1 MNENA
6 LRDAHNLFVNTGYNG
21 DINKFKNLIQTN
33 PQALQ
38 DAHRLFVQTGYNG
51 DINKFKNLILG
62 NPKVIQQPAKP
73 AAKKTEPGLI
83 DKATNFIADKL
94 DDYKVDLSNLKTPKS
109 NKTVDPLLEG
119 YKPTGNI
126 IDKKE
131 GVENKYNVELNKK
144 LSDPSFTLSTMYPNE
159 VASFDFKTIEKKIND
174 LNPLQYFLKKDLLK
188 DLTDLKKIKI
198 QKNLELNQ
206 LKSEANNPKYY
217 KVSDDESKSMVNKN
231 MTAINQSKEKIKNI
245 SKENIFLKAFQKPG
259 SIYDVPIFSTVS
271 RLFDVWQNYNDK
283 NKVINEENRKIKL
296 AKKDLDYL
304 NRYKIDINKTLASMT
319 PEERLQTEASLD
331 PELKGFLKSAKK
343 LKNRED
349 EFSFNNLYEEL
360 TNKNYKGE
368 KDELKV
374 KGYNSEKNLE
384 NYYNKVAE
392 NSRLR
397 ADNLNAKPKQDL
409 QEIIAQNKLQDIFN
423 VDDTK
428 FQDIIENY
436 DIVKNNPQ
444 GLIVHFN
451 DPEAI
456 QKFQLIEQTK
466 EFQEIVANHKL
477 ANTVNDARVENNFK
491 KLLENKQKGLNALNY
506 INQLNKN
513 QQLSEDYLE
522 QKAKESGFF
531 SKDNLK
537 FLLSQG
543 GEAVDYT
550 SAYTKQLV
558 GKIGTTVNSDSEYLR
573 KLEYGFDMYK
583 EVTDAKGEEILSP
596 FSDAKW
602 IERPTKGG
610 RSYQIAVDPK
620 GNYLGARY
628 DKFSIPVDDATNEQL
643 RQYYINNKEE
653 LDKLKKDITDIDG
666 GFSAST
672 GYIASEVAVAGLE
685 ELPTTAFEIA
695 ATAIT
700 RTPVAGAR
708 LLSRAPKFANW
719 GNKLRKSE
727 NYIKGYNNIADN
739 FIGLT
744 STYAEVGHDIKKS
757 YEEAG
762 LDPSDLNTGITAAA
776 LTGVAQLT
784 PGMEKLARKFG
795 SDLVEGT
802 IRKEAKE
809 VFLTDIPKILPTL
822 SKGLVDIKDA
832 KLKDYLLKKELRNYA
847 LSRFTERS
855 INVLKPFVNEGL
867 QESAEETILE
877 PIAQLLANQANAML
891 TGNELYNKETLQDL
905 GFLDPETALIAGLTG
920 GVMSSGINTVSNL
933 MLKDKNGLN
942 SLEALQA
949 AMENPNKFKSLLSTY
964 IQGNSDSDKTL
975 TQEKYDEIISNFDNI
990 KANVDKIK
998 KDYNLNNEFTTKT
1011 NLDNPTLQ
1019 TMLKSAGLN
1028 KDNFST
1034 QEGSNTLEKIIL
1046 QNEINNTKKQDLS
1059 KDILERLGV
1068 PNNKQELSLDQFL
1081 DQNGLFDTKKYA
1093 EITGNSNLD
1102 PETAKIIANYNQL
1115 QTKDLKLKNT
1125 LNLFNENF
1133 KDIQDNYLNSYQ
1145 EVISNSPDLT
1155 RPELSIYD
1163 DVIKDKL
1170 YNKAI
1175 NDKRIAQLEKEISS
1189 FENVEKD
1196 KKLNEELRQLKDN
1209 NQSLQKSIDNITN
1222 TYKEGFIET
1231 QDTISALEDEYMLAS
1246 ANLNNAL
1253 ESYYKTD
1260 DVNEEEEN
1268 NISEL
1273 IANKSKA
1280 LAKLKKEYNAAN
1292 KKYNNGITAN
1302 TLKASVLEERKD
1314 GSSTKNVVV
1323 EKDFSEDLEK
1333 ELKKGKDYVKKIKRY
1348 KELLNKFK
1356 TSFLTKQEF
1365 LEFRKFQRS
1374 FDNKEVL
1381 KNVLPYFASSLT
1393 KEEIDTRLSDNLDL
1407 TISLFNNLMSLGYIM
1422 PGGIPKQIN
1431 SELLI
1436 TKVQNALLTLNRDL
1450 SLINSNRI
1458 NEIPL
1463 FTRAQSAMYVNSLI
1477 DALESNNK
1485 KEETSAEK
1493 ETTDETADPV
1503 IVEPEAIVN
1512 PAEQSYTT
1520 IEKPVINATNKQ
1532 QEALELIE
1540 KNSIKR
1546 SDLNDEDITDSFYI
1560 INNKPYQRVTTVD
1573 SEKPTISEALT
1584 AGSNVGN
1591 FLDNVGRI
1599 IFGNNNITEKNA
1611 EEIFNIL
1618 LLTFKEKG
1626 IELEID
1632 KDNYLRTFKW
1642 LVDRRNDLITKGY
1655 IFISDERV
1663 IYSKYDGVYIN
1674 TGNLEKMPEGSV
1686 GIAGTMDIVAI
1697 APNGTVD
1704 IIDLKNVSNNS
1715 GKASINASNNKQGKW
1730 AKQLGIYKT
1739 LLEKIDGLKV
1749 NNLKVLRLNTT
1760 YNVNN
1765 SGNKI
1770 TNLKFSQNN
1779 FEEIKPS
1786 RKILEEINN
1795 YLSIPTLIVE
1805 ETNNVN
1811 PVDDFIEDNPEDSI
1825 SESAFEDVPFPDED
1839 EFEIPENSKGIM
1851 DFMFQQEL
1859 DESLQESPVF
1869 DDAPIFED
1877 EGGYEYD
1884 SNEEVFIDD
1893 NTDPTLEEANR
1904 IFGTTDVEENTI
1916 LRTDLEI
1923 NLNNNERGSKD
1934 FLEKDNTIWDIADPR
1949 VVFKRLFREKGI
1961 RTNSPIVLSNVRT
1974 INNQKIYEFYRQNP
1988 DATNDQGFIGF
1999 SFILNKDL
2007 DLTDAQIEEITN
2019 LAQNIIDRFAIENGK
2034 VKYYSSMGEEQRNNI
2049 REEFANG
2056 ILNIINNKQA
2066 LESKQTPLQPTE
2078 KSKQES
2084 LPTNLS
2090 TPTPSNLISQTV
2102 TQENT
2107 KSDFEENSNFLE
2119 DQPLNNYYNTGRYT
2133 YINYEVFEDENGDK
2147 EYLVSV
2153 YNNFSLDKLFGK
2165 KKIKEKELQ
2174 EIFKNNNLFF
2184 SSKIKSKGT
2193 YLLLSK
2199 DKQPIDSYVYSQIK
2213 NNPNVPF
2220 STIINS
2226 VNYQD
2231 LEGLEG
2237 EIVVLDVPYNNTL
2250 KNEKD
2255 FRDKASLGIRVA
2267 GEIVAMIPSFSIN
2280 NKNSQVRNTLNIT
2293 NVNGVFQVEPFKV
2306 KIDKI
2311 KEGSMIFNQS
2321 PVSVSK
2327 ILDNPPTGFTV
2338 KVAYVGIKDKQ
2349 KVLVNAF
2356 GEDSSDSLKNISAS
2370 KLTQGGVYLILE
2382 KNGKVIKVPLNTPK
2396 VGDSELFGNISD
2408 NIKKKEIILSS
2419 LNQIPINYN
2428 NNIASKEQ
2436 LVTDNYKIFLN
2447 ALESQVQK
2455 INLDSDLNLFLTD
2468 LLEILPSEILPE
2480 SVINSANV
2488 NQKLKFKA
2496 LQSNFNN
2503 ENLVEFLLNTL
2514 INLNKNTVKQYSVD
2528 ADISTNGNLFGDNSV
2543 SISYTIPKNTQDN
2556 SQKTNSQTNQLSRFE
2571 EEGNAY
2577 C

>member
-1 MNENA
+1 MDLYNY
-6 LRDAHNLFVNTGYNG
+6 LRSNNLTDLDRDSF
-21 DINKFKNLIQTN
+21 FKKYSN
-33 PQALQ
+33 PQEGQ
-38 DAHRLFVQTGYNG
+38 KIYNYLKSKG
-51 DINKFKNLILG
+51 GTDLDFNSFNSKYLSVK
-62 NPKVIQQPAKP
+62 PTIQQPAKP
-73 AAKKTEPGLI
+73 VAKKTEPGLI

-131 GVENKYNVELNKK
+131 EVENKYNTEYNKK
-144 LSDPSFTLSTMYPNE
+144 LSDISFVLSTMYPDE
-159 VASFDFKTIEKKIND
+159 VASSDIKTIEKKINS
-174 LNPLQYFLKKDLLK
+174 LSPLQGVLKKDLTRQLNE
-188 DLTDLKKIKI
+188 LKKTKI
-198 QKNLELNQ
+198 NKNLELNQ

-217 KVSDDESKSMVNKN
+217 KVSDDESKSIVNKN

-245 SKENIFLKAFQKPG
+245 SKENILLKTLKTPNKNGILSNIGEMFG
-259 SIYDVPIFSTVS
+259 VST
-271 RLFDVWQNYNDK
+271 LLDTWQNYNDK

-392 NSRLR
+392 NTRLR
-397 ADNLNAKPKQDL
+397 TDNLNAKPKQDL

-423 VDDTK
+423 VDDIK

-444 GLIVHFN
+444 GLIAHFN

-550 SAYTKQLV
+550 SAYAKQLT
-558 GKIGTTVNSDSEYLR
+558 GKIGTTVNGDSESLR
-573 KLEYGFDMYK
+573 KLEYGFDLYK
-583 EVTDAKGEEILSP
+583 EVTDAKGEEVLSP

-602 IERPTKGG
+602 IDLPTKGG

-628 DKFSIPVDDATNEQL
+628 DKFSIPVDDAKNEQL
-643 RQYYINNKEE
+643 RQYYFKNKEE

-672 GYIASEVAVAGLE
+672 GYIASEVAVGALE

-695 ATAIT
+695 ATAIS

-762 LDPSDLNTGITAAA
+762 LDPSDLNTGITAGA

-855 INVLKPFVNEGL
+855 VNVLKPFVNEGL

-877 PIAQLLANQANAML
+877 PIAQLLANQANSML

-990 KANVDKIK
+990 KANVDKVK

-1011 NLDNPTLQ
+1011 NLDNSTLQ

-1068 PNNKQELSLDQFL
+1068 PNDKQELSLDQFL

-1102 PETAKIIANYNQL
+1102 PETAKIVANYNQL

-1163 DVIKDKL
+1163 DVVKDKL

-1393 KEEIDTRLSDNLDL
+1393 KEEIDTRLSGNLDL

-1477 DALESNNK
+1477 DALENNNK

-1493 ETTDETADPV
+1493 ETTDETADPI

-1512 PAEQSYTT
+1512 PTEQSYTT

-1611 EEIFNIL
+1611 DEIFNIL

-1632 KDNYLRTFKW
+1632 KDNYLRTFKY

-1663 IYSKYDGVYIN
+1663 IYNKYDGVYIN

-1704 IIDLKNVSNNS
+1704 IIDLKSVSDNS
-1715 GKASINASNNKQGKW
+1715 KKASTNASLYKKTKW

-1739 LLEKIDGLKV
+1739 LLEKINGVKV
-1749 NNLKVLRLNTT
+1749 NNLKVLRSNVT

-1765 SGNKI
+1765 NGNRI
-1770 TNLKFSQNN
+1770 TNLRFTENN
-1779 FEEIKPS
+1779 FENINVSKE
-1786 RKILEEINN
+1786 ILEVINN
-1795 YLSIPTLIVE
+1795 YLSIPTLVVDP
-1805 ETNNVN
+1805 TNNVN

-1825 SESAFEDVPFPDED
+1825 SESAFEDIPFPDED
-1839 EFEIPENSKGIM
+1839 EFEIPEDSKGIM

-1869 DDAPIFED
+1869 DDVPIFED
-1877 EGGYEYD
+1877 EGSYEYD

-1893 NTDPTLEEANR
+1893 NTEPTLEEADR

-1923 NLNNNERGSKD
+1923 NLNNNERGSKN
-1934 FLEKDNTIWDIADPR
+1934 FSEKDNTIWVSADPR

-1999 SFILNKDL
+1999 SFILNKEL

-2034 VKYYSSMGEEQRNNI
+2034 VKYYSSMGEQQRNNI

-2084 LPTNLS
+2084 LQTNLA

-2119 DQPLNNYYNTGRYT
+2119 DQPLNNYYDTGRYT

-2184 SSKIKSKGT
+2184 SPKIKSKGT

-2220 STIINS
+2220 STTINS

-2237 EIVVLDVPYNNTL
+2237 EIVLLDVPYNNTL

-2306 KIDKI
+2306 KIDKV

-2396 VGDSELFGNISD
+2396 VGEVGLLGKVSD
-2408 NIKKKEIILSS
+2408 NIKKKEIILNT
-2419 LNQIPINYN
+2419 LNLIPINYN

-2436 LVTDNYKIFLN
+2436 LVTDNYTIFLD
-2447 ALESQVQK
+2447 ALRKELDKPDLIPEVREFLEYF
-2455 INLDSDLNLFLTD
+2455 INV
-2468 LLEILPSEILPE
+2468 LPDEILPE

-2514 INLNKNTVKQYSVD
+2514 INLNKNTVKQYSTD

-2556 SQKTNSQTNQLSRFE
+2556 LQETSSQTNQLNWFE
-2571 EEGNAY
+2571 ENTDNIF

>member
-1 MNENA
+1 
-6 LRDAHNLFVNTGYNG
+6 
-21 DINKFKNLIQTN
+21 
-33 PQALQ
+33 
-38 DAHRLFVQTGYNG
+38 
-51 DINKFKNLILG
+51 
-62 NPKVIQQPAKP
+62 
-73 AAKKTEPGLI
+73 
-83 DKATNFIADKL
+83 
-94 DDYKVDLSNLKTPKS
+94 
-109 NKTVDPLLEG
+109 
-119 YKPTGNI
+119 
-126 IDKKE
+126 
-131 GVENKYNVELNKK
+131 
-144 LSDPSFTLSTMYPNE
+144 
-159 VASFDFKTIEKKIND
+159 
-174 LNPLQYFLKKDLLK
+174 
-188 DLTDLKKIKI
+188 
-198 QKNLELNQ
+198 
-206 LKSEANNPKYY
+206 
-217 KVSDDESKSMVNKN
+217 
-231 MTAINQSKEKIKNI
+231 
-245 SKENIFLKAFQKPG
+245 
-259 SIYDVPIFSTVS
+259 
-271 RLFDVWQNYNDK
+271 
-283 NKVINEENRKIKL
+283 
-296 AKKDLDYL
+296 
-304 NRYKIDINKTLASMT
+304 MT

-343 LKNRED
+343 LKSRED

-531 SKDNLK
+531 SKDNLN

-666 GFSAST
+666 GFSASI
-672 GYIASEVAVAGLE
+672 GYIASEVAVAGAE

-762 LDPSDLNTGITAAA
+762 LDPSDLNTGITAVA

-784 PGMEKLARKFG
+784 PGMEKLGRKFG

-867 QESAEETILE
+867 QESVEETILE
-877 PIAQLLANQANAML
+877 PIAQLLANQVNAML

-1068 PNNKQELSLDQFL
+1068 PNDKQELSLDQFL

-1163 DVIKDKL
+1163 DVVKDKL

-1512 PAEQSYTT
+1512 PTEQSYTT

-1611 EEIFNIL
+1611 DEIFNIL

-1632 KDNYLRTFKW
+1632 KDNYLKTFKW

-1760 YNVNN
+1760 YNINN

-1893 NTDPTLEEANR
+1893 NTNPTLEEGDR
-1904 IFGTTDVEENTI
+1904 IFGTSTTQSKIDAKKADIERRRQEE
-1916 LRTDLEI
+1916 
-1923 NLNNNERGSKD
+1923 
-1934 FLEKDNTIWDIADPR
+1934 
-1949 VVFKRLFREKGI
+1949 LFRVENKLEL
-1961 RTNSPIVLSNVRT
+1961 N
-1974 INNQKIYEFYRQNP
+1974 INNPTTKEQINRQK
-1988 DATNDQGFIGF
+1988 
-1999 SFILNKDL
+1999 
-2007 DLTDAQIEEITN
+2007 EIDKRN
-2019 LAQNIIDRFAIENGK
+2019 ELIQEK
-2034 VKYYSSMGEEQRNNI
+2034 RNNI
-2049 REEFANG
+2049 NLEYDLELARELYKEMKAGKLVTNMTVAE
-2056 ILNIINNKQA
+2056 QA
-2066 LESKQTPLQPTE
+2066 VADKYITEELRKSVDAELKELESKQTTLPTTE
-2078 KSKQES
+2078 ESKQES

-2133 YINYEVFEDENGDK
+2133 YINYEVFEDENGNK

-2220 STIINS
+2220 STTINS

-2237 EIVVLDVPYNNTL
+2237 EIVLLDVPYNNTL

-2280 NKNSQVRNTLNIT
+2280 NKNSQVRDTLNIT

-2306 KIDKI
+2306 KIDKV

-2396 VGDSELFGNISD
+2396 VGDSELFGNVSD
-2408 NIKKKEIILSS
+2408 NIKKKEIILNT
-2419 LNQIPINYN
+2419 LNLIPINYN

-2436 LVTDNYKIFLN
+2436 LVTDNYTTFLD
-2447 ALESQVQK
+2447 ALRKELDKPDLIPQVREFLEYF
-2455 INLDSDLNLFLTD
+2455 INV
-2468 LLEILPSEILPE
+2468 LPNEILPE

-2514 INLNKNTVKQYSVD
+2514 INLNKNTVKQYSTD
-2528 ADISTNGNLFGDNSV
+2528 TDISTNGNLFGDNSV

-2556 SQKTNSQTNQLSRFE
+2556 SQKTNSQTNQLNWFE
-2571 EEGNAY
+2571 ENTDNIFS